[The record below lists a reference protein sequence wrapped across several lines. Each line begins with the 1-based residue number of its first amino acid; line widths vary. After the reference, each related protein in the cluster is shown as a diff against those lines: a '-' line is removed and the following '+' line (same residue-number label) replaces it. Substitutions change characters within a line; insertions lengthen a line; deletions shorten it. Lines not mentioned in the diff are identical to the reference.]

1 MIVRYNIINNNMLSF
16 HILPLTSATGAST
29 LVQQL
34 LPARLQAVTNTTLDK
49 GSKLA
54 IAGRLCPI
62 RDINKNGRRNRR
74 EDSTPKFF
82 IRSFING
89 NANSFYLTLQIRSLL
104 RNDSFRLHRQTRP
117 EIYHFPRHTKNTLVK
132 KPVMKTVHF
141 ELRLG
146 FKWLPR
152 PISKFSPC
160 ILL

>member
-1 MIVRYNIINNNMLSF
+1 MAAETEGKIQPR
-16 HILPLTSATGAST
+16 
-29 LVQQL
+29 
-34 LPARLQAVTNTTLDK
+34 
-49 GSKLA
+49 
-54 IAGRLCPI
+54 
-62 RDINKNGRRNRR
+62 
-74 EDSTPKFF
+74 
-82 IRSFING
+82 
-89 NANSFYLTLQIRSLL
+89 NSFYLTLQIRSLL

-152 PISKFSPC
+152 PISKFSLC